1 MPKKK
6 KENKKEKSKSIEE
19 TLWDAANK
27 LRGGVEP
34 AEYKH
39 IVLALIFL
47 KYVGERFQERYD
59 ELVKEG
65 KKKFVDKVEFYTM
78 KNVFYLSNES
88 RWDYIIKH
96 SRQKDLAIKID
107 TALHSIEKENES
119 LKGALPD
126 NYFSRIGLDNSKLSS
141 LLDNINN
148 LITKSDNLEDLFGRV
163 YEYFLKK
170 FAITEGKK
178 KGEYYTPKCV
188 VNLIAELI
196 EPFEGTLY
204 DPCCGSGGMFV
215 QSLKLV
221 DSHNKNKKNISVYG
235 QEGTQTTL
243 KLAKMNLAIRGIS
256 GNIGD
261 THADTFKK
269 DLHPN
274 LKANFIMA
282 NPPFNQDDWR
292 TDNELTND
300 PRWNG
305 YVVPPTSNANYA
317 WILHIISKLSQNGV
331 AGFILA
337 NGALSGGA
345 EEYKIRKQI
354 IENDLVEA
362 IITLP
367 RDTFY
372 NTDISVTLW
381 IINKNKKES
390 KTDKIKTR
398 SRKGEILFVD
408 LRKSGSEFEKKYIEL
423 TNKDLK
429 NISDLYKSWKSIDWK
444 KKYKDTP
451 EFCKSINIDV
461 IRKNDYSLIPSKY
474 IEFIDKDIN
483 LNYHEEMKKVQANF
497 KKIIKEEKDLKSE
510 LLKAF
515 KNIGYRIND

>member
-6 KENKKEKSKSIEE
+6 KEKKKEKSKSIEE

-88 RWDYIIKH
+88 RWNYIIKH
-96 SRQKDLAIKID
+96 SKQKDLAIKID
-107 TALHSIEKENES
+107 TALHLIEKENES

-148 LITKSDNLEDLFGRV
+148 LVTVSNDTRDLFGRV
-163 YEYFLKK
+163 YEYFLKR

-188 VNLIAELI
+188 VNFIAELI
-196 EPFEGTLY
+196 EPYKGKLY

-215 QSLKLV
+215 QSLKLIEN
-221 DSHNKNKKNISVYG
+221 HHGNKKNISVYG

-256 GNIGD
+256 ANIGD
-261 THADTFKK
+261 LHADTFKK

-274 LKANFIMA
+274 LKADFIMA

-292 TDNELTND
+292 SENELIKD
-300 PRWNG
+300 PRWDG
-305 YVVPPTSNANYA
+305 YEVPPVSNANYA
-317 WILHIISKLSQNGV
+317 WILHIISKLSKNGV

-337 NGALSGGA
+337 NGALSGGS

-354 IENDLVEA
+354 IENDLIEA

-367 RDTFY
+367 RDMFY
-372 NTDISVTLW
+372 TTDISVTFW
-381 IINKNKKES
+381 IINKNKSVS
-390 KTDKIKTR
+390 KNFR
-398 SRKGEILFVD
+398 SRKGEILFLD
-408 LRKSGSEFEKKYIEL
+408 LRRSGSEFEKKFIEL
-423 TNKDLK
+423 TETDIIYISKIFK
-429 NISDLYKSWKSIDWK
+429 NWKSKDWTE
-444 KKYKDTP
+444 KYKDIP
-451 EFCKSINIDV
+451 EYCKSVTLDNI
-461 IRKNDYSLIPSKY
+461 RENDYSLIPSKY
-474 IEFIDKDIN
+474 IEFVDKDNEIDFKIEMERIQKDFAKI
-483 LNYHEEMKKVQANF
+483 LDDQEKSKKEIEE
-497 KKIIKEEKDLKSE
+497 
-510 LLKAF
+510 AF
-515 KNIGYRIND
+515 KNIGYDISK

>member
-88 RWDYIIKH
+88 RWEYIIKH

-126 NYFSRIGLDNSKLSS
+126 NYFSRIALDNSKLSS

-148 LITKSDNLEDLFGRV
+148 LVTKSDETRDIFGRV
-163 YEYFLKK
+163 YEYFLKR
-170 FAITEGKK
+170 FAIKEGKN
-178 KGEYYTPKCV
+178 KGEYYTPKCI

-196 EPFEGTLY
+196 EPFQGTIY

-215 QSLKLV
+215 QSLKLIEN
-221 DSHNKNKKNISVYG
+221 HNGNKKNVSIYG
-235 QEGTQTTL
+235 QESTSTTL

-256 GNIGD
+256 ANIGD
-261 THADTFKK
+261 IHADTFKK
-269 DLHPN
+269 DLHTN
-274 LKANFIMA
+274 LLADYIMA

-292 TDNELTND
+292 SANELVDD
-300 PRWNG
+300 PRWDG
-305 YVVPPTSNANYA
+305 YEVPPISNANYA
-317 WILHIISKLSQNGV
+317 WILHIISKLSKKGV
-331 AGFILA
+331 AGFLLA
-337 NGALSGGA
+337 NGSLSGGA

-354 IENDLVEA
+354 IENDLIEA

-367 RDTFY
+367 RDMFY
-372 NTDISVTLW
+372 ATDISVTLW
-381 IINKNKKES
+381 IINKQKNQQKNN
-390 KTDKIKTR
+390 TR
-398 SRKGEILFVD
+398 SREGEILFLD
-408 LRKSGSEFEKKYIEL
+408 LRRSGSEFEKKYIEL
-423 TNKDLK
+423 TNKDILE
-429 NISDLYKSWKSIDWK
+429 ISEIFKSWKNKDHK
-444 KKYKDTP
+444 KKYKNIP
-451 EFCKSINIDV
+451 EFCKSVNLEE

-474 IEFIDKDIN
+474 IEFVDKDVD
-483 LNYHEEMKKVQANF
+483 LDFDKEMKKIQ
-497 KKIIKEEKDLKSE
+497 KKFSSLINDENDSQQE

-515 KNIGYRIND
+515 KNIGYEIKD